1 MIILRVFLYLICII
15 SVGWSVL
22 VFGGPP
28 IIKRLILGYSE
39 GALIP
44 SGITVSPKLD
54 ISISQL
60 EFNFQNEI
68 AGRHVEGFSRAA
80 EIAWSLSGEKPFVE
94 INLGPSVVKGYATA
108 KRVTFFSPSFQKID
122 LQNISVFA
130 NIDSLALNSFA
141 KMQTVSLE
149 GFINLVSKKVSDV
162 SIEVQKFSAK
172 GNGSTF
178 SANSIKSELNE
189 FNLNAPLAKHLFSS
203 TFLTEGIIVSEP
215 SLTAPEA
222 IVEISVTEEARNIKI
237 DLQDV
242 KLSEFGGYID
252 NVKVDGSFNQLNV
265 LQDLQIVSVDGVFSK
280 KSPQFLKISANLKKM
295 EGEQYQVNIK
305 GNSEEFELSHADNFI
320 GLLPSANFVIDLELD
335 RSVAKLSSI
344 SKINFNTSN
353 ADSISGA
360 MEIGF
365 SSELLMNLGC
375 EFSNCDLSDFNLS
388 YKINFDD
395 EWLKGS
401 AICPKRF
408 CSLSDMDHLV
418 RTSNTV
424 NIFTT
429 LSEANIL
436 NPLSSLYLFGALN
449 SGEKINGGHQL
460 NFKF

>member
-1 MIILRVFLYLICII
+1 
-15 SVGWSVL
+15 
-22 VFGGPP
+22 
-28 IIKRLILGYSE
+28 
-39 GALIP
+39 
-44 SGITVSPKLD
+44 
-54 ISISQL
+54 
-60 EFNFQNEI
+60 
-68 AGRHVEGFSRAA
+68 
-80 EIAWSLSGEKPFVE
+80 
-94 INLGPSVVKGYATA
+94 
-108 KRVTFFSPSFQKID
+108 
-122 LQNISVFA
+122 
-130 NIDSLALNSFA
+130 
-141 KMQTVSLE
+141 
-149 GFINLVSKKVSDV
+149 
-162 SIEVQKFSAK
+162 
-172 GNGSTF
+172 
-178 SANSIKSELNE
+178 
-189 FNLNAPLAKHLFSS
+189 
-203 TFLTEGIIVSEP
+203 
-215 SLTAPEA
+215 
-222 IVEISVTEEARNIKI
+222 
-237 DLQDV
+237 
-242 KLSEFGGYID
+242 
-252 NVKVDGSFNQLNV
+252 
-265 LQDLQIVSVDGVFSK
+265 
-280 KSPQFLKISANLKKM
+280 M